1 MISPQ
6 LKSPEAG
13 VFLRRP
19 VPIDAYRVFFPI
31 GWLMGLAGVGLWI
44 LFLQNAMGTYPK
56 EWHADLM
63 TGGFLPL
70 FAAGFLMTAVPR
82 FTGSFGPERSDFV
95 VGGALAAGLLLTVF
109 FPNRLPFHACLGAF
123 SLFLLA
129 FCWRRIRNRS
139 AYPPPPLI
147 LALAALAAEVVAA
160 AFQAFH
166 DATGRADLFDTL
178 GRLYLYEGFQL
189 LLILGVG
196 IFLIPNLLGRPTCT
210 PPVTVSVRPPKEK
223 PLPFL
228 RLIPLPLWVVSAVL
242 LASFALEIRVSP
254 ALGRGLRAAVF
265 TLVSFHDWKIH
276 RGPAVRSTLAWSLWT
291 SCWLLLL
298 GLWLPVAAPSY
309 DVHARHLAYV
319 GGFGLMTF
327 AVATRVTLAHGSH
340 DLVLEK
346 TSRLLKA
353 AVGLILLAAATRSI
367 ARLLPETAY
376 WNHLLFAAWSW
387 TLGLAAWGGF
397 ALPRI
402 FKTGD

>member
-1 MISPQ
+1 MIELQ
-6 LKSPEAG
+6 Q
-13 VFLRRP
+13 RP
-19 VPIDAYRVFFPI
+19 GPMDAYRLFFPI
-31 GWLMGLAGVGLWI
+31 GWLMGLVGAGIWI
-44 LFLQNAMGTYPK
+44 LFLQHAIGAYPK
-56 EWHADLM
+56 DWHADLM

-82 FTGSFGPERSDFV
+82 FTGSFGPGRGELAVTALLAGGLFV
-95 VGGALAAGLLLTVF
+95 AAFL
-109 FPNRLPFHACLGAF
+109 PSRLPFHACLGAF
-123 SLFLLA
+123 CLFLLA
-129 FCWRRIRNRS
+129 FCGRRIRNRS

-147 LALAALAAEVVAA
+147 LSLVALAAEAIAA
-160 AFQAFH
+160 AFQALQ
-166 DATGRADLFDTL
+166 DATGRAGSLDAL

-210 PPVTVSVRPPKEK
+210 PPVTVGMRPPDAK
-223 PLPFL
+223 PLPFF

-242 LASFALEIRVSP
+242 LSSFVLELHLSP
-254 ALGRGLRAAVF
+254 LLGRALRAAVF

-276 RGPAVRSTLAWSLWT
+276 RPPAVRSVLAWSLWI

-309 DVHARHLAYV
+309 DIHARHLAYV

-327 AVATRVTLAHGSH
+327 AVATRVTLAHGGH
-340 DLVLEK
+340 DLALEK
-346 TSRLLKA
+346 TSRLLKF
-353 AVGLILLAAATRSI
+353 AVGMILLAAATRLI

-387 TLGLAAWGGF
+387 TLGLAAWGWF

-402 FKTGD
+402 FRTGN